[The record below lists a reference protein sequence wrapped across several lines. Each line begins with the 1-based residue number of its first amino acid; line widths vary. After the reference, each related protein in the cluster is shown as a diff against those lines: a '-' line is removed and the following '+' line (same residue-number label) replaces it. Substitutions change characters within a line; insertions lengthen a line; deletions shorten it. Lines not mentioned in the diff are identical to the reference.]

1 VGHGGL
7 CSNIG
12 AYVWTCSARLLTPAP
27 LLFHPGHNRSQ
38 TFSLNAFTRTRL
50 GQFLNP
56 LECLLGKVTQ
66 HVHSSELRR
75 GHSRRGL
82 DLAVDHH
89 RSTEV
94 CLTKVYYISSTDSNT
109 RYYCRYVL
117 AGTLGAADH
126 LMLTALVSSST

>member
-1 VGHGGL
+1 VGHGRL

-12 AYVWTCSARLLTPAP
+12 AYVWTCSARLLTPVP

-38 TFSLNAFTRTRL
+38 TFSLNACRRTRL

-56 LECLLGKVTQ
+56 LVYLLGKVTQ

-82 DLAVDHH
+82 DLAVDYH

-94 CLTKVYYISSTDSNT
+94 CLSNMYHVPSTDST
-109 RYYCRYVL
+109 PDTTV
-117 AGTLGAADH
+117 A
-126 LMLTALVSSST
+126 MSSQELWEQLII